1 MLKSLILNYLN
12 KLNDYESTKIDDSLY
27 KKTKDGEK
35 KAEKEAIEKK
45 TNINT
50 KTKSNS
56 SGCGCGK

>member
-1 MLKSLILNYLN
+1 MKKCKYCKKVLDFELFCSP
-12 KLNDYESTKIDDSLY
+12 ECAMLY

-35 KAEKEAIEKK
+35 KAEKEAVAKK

-50 KTKSNS
+50 TTKNSS